1 MPSVPELLI
10 VGVCVTLLVAAMLFR
25 PKQPDPTSV
34 KNPEKL
40 MLIAM
45 FVTLFC
51 CVEIFLDARFGD
63 GSYHA
68 TGTASVMFCAQVLV
82 YERAKR
88 AIKALKQE
96 NASLKSGGS
105 AEAPAP
111 TPPEDE

>member
-1 MPSVPELLI
+1 MDAVIKAE
-10 VGVCVTLLVAAMLFR
+10 R
-25 PKQPDPTSV
+25 
-34 KNPEKL
+34 L
-40 MLIAM
+40 MLVGM

-51 CVEIFLDARFGD
+51 CVAMLVDARFGG
-63 GSYHA
+63 GSYRA
-68 TGTASVMFCAQVLV
+68 TGPASTMFCAQVLV

-105 AEAPAP
+105 AETPAP

>member
-1 MPSVPELLI
+1 MDAVMKSE
-10 VGVCVTLLVAAMLFR
+10 R
-25 PKQPDPTSV
+25 
-34 KNPEKL
+34 L
-40 MLIAM
+40 MLVGM

-51 CVEIFLDARFGD
+51 IVEIFFDARFGG
-63 GSYHA
+63 GSYRA
-68 TGTASVMFCAQVLV
+68 TGPASTMFCAQVLV

-105 AEAPAP
+105 AEAPDA

>member
-1 MPSVPELLI
+1 MDAVIKAE
-10 VGVCVTLLVAAMLFR
+10 R
-25 PKQPDPTSV
+25 
-34 KNPEKL
+34 L
-40 MLIAM
+40 MLVGM

-68 TGTASVMFCAQVLV
+68 TGTASVMFCAQILV

-111 TPPEDE
+111 PEDDQ